1 MKTIQLINVTKTYKN
16 GVTALHDVS
25 LTLKE
30 GDFISVM
37 GQSGSG
43 KSTLLQIAGLLDI
56 CTSGNVII
64 NNEDVSKV
72 AENKLADIRLKSLGF
87 VFQAFNLNS
96 HLKVYE
102 NIMVPMLIN
111 PDFKDKAQMKKRAE
125 ELTERLG
132 LSHRIN
138 HYPSE
143 LSGGEQQRVAIARA
157 MANEPDFIL
166 ADEPTGNLD
175 SKNEIMIFQELKKL
189 SESGKGVLV
198 VSHNDAVIHFANKIY
213 IMKDGILEENTNEKQ
228 KSQYFG

>member
-1 MKTIQLINVTKTYKN
+1 MNTIQLINVTKTYRN

-72 AENKLADIRLKSLGF
+72 AKNKLADIRLNSLGF

-111 PDFKDKAQMKKRAE
+111 PAYRDKAKMKKRAE

-175 SKNEIMIFQELKKL
+175 SKNEIIIFQELKKL

-198 VSHNDAVIHFANKIY
+198 VSHNDAVIHFADKIY
-213 IMKDGILEENTNEKQ
+213 IMKDGVLGENINEK
-228 KSQYFG
+228 